1 MKHIKRI
8 FLSLMTLMLLIFPT
22 VILFNSVSA
31 QTIYLSSNYDDLSY
45 GDWTRTDEGQFTY
58 QSNGDGYAGY
68 ANYADKNIYCYK
80 KVDLP
85 LNYEMFFDFKIV
97 SVDLRIILAR
107 VGSSHTGSPS
117 VNIWVDDSNRM
128 MINGVFAENITFD
141 TWHKLLINVTEGKVC
156 RYVLDGGPLTGPY
169 SSVYSYRSYV
179 EYGSSASTTGGT
191 WYVDNWTI
199 ASKIGSPPV
208 ASFTPSATEGDG
220 LTNFIFTDTSNV
232 GSFFGI
238 TSYWDFGDGNYT
250 YGVPLGTVN
259 HTYIHAGNYQVV
271 LNTSN
276 LLGYDIAYTNITVE
290 AINIGNGTGGETIS
304 DEMFGFV
311 IVVLLITL
319 LNYIG
324 VKLDALM
331 ISLFAFLG
339 MIMAIGLLWQNDP
352 TYISLMI
359 IMTLGNLGLLVYGFV
374 KE

>member
-68 ANYADKNIYCYK
+68 ANYANMNIYCYK
-80 KVDLP
+80 KVNLP

-117 VNIWVDDSNRM
+117 VNIWVDDSNQM

-290 AINIGNGTGGETIS
+290 AINIGNGTGGEEIT
-304 DEMFGFV
+304 DEMFGFIALLALITALNLYAMKSNTGLLSIFALFGLV
-311 IVVLLITL
+311 ISASLLWPDSPITTALLIVT
-319 LNYIG
+319 
-324 VKLDALM
+324 V
-331 ISLFAFLG
+331 
-339 MIMAIGLLWQNDP
+339 
-352 TYISLMI
+352 
-359 IMTLGNLGLLVYGFV
+359 LGNIAITIKTVT
-374 KE
+374 